1 MIPRMHRVRAIES
14 RLNVIHAGSE
24 SFPLKENI
32 RAIAFRHFR
41 TEIS

>member
-14 RLNVIHAGSE
+14 RLNVIRAGSE

-32 RAIAFRHFR
+32 RAISFRHLR
-41 TEIS
+41 TEVN